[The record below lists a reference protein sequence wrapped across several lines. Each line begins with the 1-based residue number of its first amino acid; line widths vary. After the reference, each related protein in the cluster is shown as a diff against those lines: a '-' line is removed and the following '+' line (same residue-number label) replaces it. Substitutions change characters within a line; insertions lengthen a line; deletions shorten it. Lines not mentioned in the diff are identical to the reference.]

1 MHLDFFLCP
10 YVTTS
15 LTFENI
21 ILLVARVSHCRN
33 RKMNWLHLV
42 RQVLFYLIQ
51 VSSINFISI
60 KHYIKIHQDKK
71 DIYTTKSYGGVGWKA
86 NEA

>member
-1 MHLDFFLCP
+1 MWIRGTRKLKLKYKHLHVPCYFFSNGISFPDFKEK
-10 YVTTS
+10 S
-15 LTFENI
+15 N
-21 ILLVARVSHCRN
+21 
-33 RKMNWLHLV
+33 
-42 RQVLFYLIQ
+42 LINKYQ